1 MADNGKLNKVKKI
14 NTLLTL
20 LIILLLVFIWG
31 NSMLPKEKS
40 DALSRWVLA
49 HIFRFDSENL
59 GFDEGNHILRKA
71 AHMTEFM
78 LLAAAAVLR
87 MRHKR
92 LYWLY
97 GGLAA
102 PAAATDETIQIFSH
116 RGSQVK
122 DVGIDCIGVV
132 LGILIVLL
140 ILHSKKQ
147 KERT

>member
-1 MADNGKLNKVKKI
+1 MADNGSLINTKRI

-40 DALSRWVLA
+40 DALSRWVLE
-49 HIFRFDSENL
+49 HIFKFDSGDL
-59 GFDEGNHILRKA
+59 KFDEGNHILRKA

-87 MRHKR
+87 LRHKR

-97 GGLAA
+97 GGFAALAA
-102 PAAATDETIQIFSH
+102 AADETIQIFSH
-116 RGSQVK
+116 RGSQAK

-132 LGILIVLL
+132 LGTVIIFL
-140 ILHSKKQ
+140 ILHNHKK
-147 KERT
+147 KERS